1 MPEYAVVVDAIAATA
16 AQNVI
21 EITASTKHW
30 SRLRWAIV
38 TQDAQETTEVLP
50 FQIHRNTVAGS
61 GGAAVVPNRYNPRAS
76 LYSGTVARNNT
87 TRGTEGE
94 ILHRESA
101 DIKDGFYFIP
111 FTEREMPVI
120 PPGGILVIGLEA
132 NPAASINLSAT
143 ACLEE
148 ITEEELG
155 DPPRTV

>member
-1 MPEYAVVVDAIAATA
+1 
-16 AQNVI
+16 
-21 EITASTKHW
+21 
-30 SRLRWAIV
+30 
-38 TQDAQETTEVLP
+38 
-50 FQIHRNTVAGS
+50 
-61 GGAAVVPNRYNPRAS
+61 
-76 LYSGTVARNNT
+76 VARNNT